1 MEYGKRLISLISRML
16 DACSSQLRFR
26 AAITTTALLVGV
38 PVVSSA
44 AALKIN
50 DNVINL
56 TGELRASVT
65 HTAEGMAI
73 EIPGVEIS
81 LECDTAVDPDNCTVT
96 IGAGNGTGA
105 GGTGSSET
113 SGGSTNSGS
122 SGGSTNSGSSGGS
135 TNSGS
140 TGGSTNSGSDT
151 DSDASDDDRCAS
163 GVGFGCQADGTQD
176 SGSSGSSNDSSGS
189 SNDGS
194 GSSNDGSGSSSND
207 SSDSS
212 SSGGGYQAPATT
224 SSSDPNDPCNAPG
237 FNPACNSSSG
247 SSGGSAVAFL
257 TGAAR
262 VSDASA
268 SVNFGSA
275 ASQRNLRLVVPKAK
289 VRVLGLTLASS
300 GSSLGTVSFGPV
312 GNITGVDLA
321 AWISTTPDGPR
332 VSEGCGY
339 KGYAESVLR
348 FSTNGSRA
356 CNLSPGGNYYLNL
369 ALCKTTDGDLNC
381 SASGATSAPG
391 DSTLVVKSSYSN

>member
-1 MEYGKRLISLISRML
+1 MEYGQRLISLLSRML
-16 DACSSQLRFR
+16 AACSSQLRFR
-26 AAITTTALLVGV
+26 VAITTTALLVGV
-38 PVVSSA
+38 PIVSNA

-81 LECDTAVDPDNCTVT
+81 LECDKAVDPDNCTVT
-96 IGAGNGTGA
+96 IGAGNGTGT
-105 GGTGSSET
+105 GGTGSSAT
-113 SGGSTNSGS
+113 SGGTNSGS
-122 SGGSTNSGSSGGS
+122 GGGTNSGSGGG

-140 TGGSTNSGSDT
+140 GGTNSGSGGDT

-176 SGSSGSSNDSSGS
+176 GGSSNSSNDSS
-189 SNDGS
+189 D
-194 GSSNDGSGSSSND
+194 SSND
-207 SSDSS
+207 SSDSSNDSSDSSNDTSDSS
-212 SSGGGYQAPATT
+212 SSGGGYQAPETT

-237 FNPACNSSSG
+237 FNPACNSSGG
-247 SSGGSAVAFL
+247 SSSSAPVAFL

-268 SVNFGSA
+268 SINFGSNG
-275 ASQRNLRLVVPKAK
+275 SQRNLRLVVPKAK
-289 VRVLGLTLASS
+289 VRVLGLSLASS

-312 GNITGVDLA
+312 GNIGGVDLA
-321 AWISTTPDGPR
+321 AWISSTPDGPR
-332 VSEGCGY
+332 VSAGCGF
-339 KGYAESVLR
+339 KGYAEGVLR

-356 CNLSPGGNYYLNL
+356 CNLSPGGAYFLNL
-369 ALCKTTDGDLNC
+369 ALCKTTDADLNC
-381 SASGATSAPG
+381 SASGATSAQG

>member
-1 MEYGKRLISLISRML
+1 MEYGQRLISLLSRML
-16 DACSSQLRFR
+16 AACSSQLRFR
-26 AAITTTALLVGV
+26 VAITTTALLVGV
-38 PVVSSA
+38 PIVSNA

-81 LECDTAVDPDNCTVT
+81 LECDKAVDPDNCTVT
-96 IGAGNGTGA
+96 IGAGNGTGT
-105 GGTGSSET
+105 GGTGSSAT
-113 SGGSTNSGS
+113 SGDSTNSGS
-122 SGGSTNSGSSGGS
+122 GGGTNSGSGG
-135 TNSGS
+135 
-140 TGGSTNSGSDT
+140 DT

-176 SGSSGSSNDSSGS
+176 GGSSNSSNDSS
-189 SNDGS
+189 D
-194 GSSNDGSGSSSND
+194 SSND
-207 SSDSS
+207 SSDSSNDTSDSS
-212 SSGGGYQAPATT
+212 SSGGGYQAPETT

-237 FNPACNSSSG
+237 FNPACNSSGG
-247 SSGGSAVAFL
+247 SSSSAPVAFL

-268 SVNFGSA
+268 SINFGSNG
-275 ASQRNLRLVVPKAK
+275 SQRNLRLVVPKAK
-289 VRVLGLTLASS
+289 VRVLGLSLASS

-312 GNITGVDLA
+312 GNIGGVDLA
-321 AWISTTPDGPR
+321 AWISSTPDGPR
-332 VSEGCGY
+332 VSAGCGF
-339 KGYAESVLR
+339 KGYAEGVLR

-356 CNLSPGGNYYLNL
+356 CNLSPGGAYFLNL
-369 ALCKTTDGDLNC
+369 ALCKTTDADLNC
-381 SASGATSAPG
+381 SASGATSAQG